1 MTVPV
6 LAATR
11 TERAG
16 APTLVLGPSLGT
28 TTRLWS
34 RAIPLLA
41 EHFAILAVDLPGHGL
56 SPATNEPFS
65 TGELADAVVRVAELA
80 GVRRF
85 YYAGDSL
92 GGQLALEL
100 ALRHPESVIAVS
112 IICSAAKVGR
122 SEAWLE
128 RAATVRQQ
136 GTPVL
141 VGPSAGRWYAP
152 GFIEREPELVG
163 AMLLELSDTDDES
176 YALCCEALAGSD
188 LRSRLAE
195 IAVSLLALW
204 GDRDVVIPLSGARA
218 VAELVQNGRGIELPG
233 VAHLAPA
240 ESPVRVA
247 TELLDFFAP
256 SADTAQGSGEPP
268 KGRS

>member
-6 LAATR
+6 LTAAR

-34 RAIPLLA
+34 AAIPLLA
-41 EHFAILAVDLPGHGL
+41 PHFDILAVDLPGHGA
-56 SPATNEPFS
+56 SRAATEPFS
-65 TGELADAVVRVAELA
+65 TGELADAVARVAALA
-80 GVRRF
+80 GVERF

-100 ALRHPESVIAVS
+100 ALRHPEKAIAVS
-112 IICSAAKVGR
+112 IICSAAKVG
-122 SEAWLE
+122 EPAAWLE
-128 RAATVRQQ
+128 RAATVRSQ

-152 GFIEREPELVG
+152 GFIEKHPELVG
-163 AMLLELSDTDDES
+163 AMLIELSDTDDES
-176 YALCCEALAGSD
+176 YALCCEALAGCD
-188 LRSRLAE
+188 LRSRLTE
-195 IAVSLLALW
+195 IDVPVLALW
-204 GDRDVVIPLSGARA
+204 GALDVVIPPADARA
-218 VAELVQNGRGIELPG
+218 VAEGVRRGRGIELAG

-240 ESPVRVA
+240 ESPAEVA
-247 TELLDFFAP
+247 QALIEFFSTGPEHGTESRRDQ
-256 SADTAQGSGEPP
+256 S
-268 KGRS
+268 